1 MKKLL
6 LYDLMQFAYS
16 KKNTKEKVKYV
27 FLGIVF
33 FFFLSNTLSAK
44 GKGNSSASEV
54 ATGDDVYPLF

>member
-6 LYDLMQFAYS
+6 FYELIQFANS
-16 KKNTKEKVKYV
+16 KKNTKEKLKYV

-33 FFFLSNTLSAK
+33 FFFLLNTQSAK

-54 ATGDDVYPLF
+54 VTGDDVYPLF